1 MQEGVGKRLEEP
13 SIWKVLGLETEN
25 PVPDELNKEDS
36 GDLGGAHTT
45 ITPKIKLTQADTPY
59 SYCKS
64 QGLPNQ
70 EFTVSETLPLPGSA
84 HRAHSRSHEGAD
96 PSQT

>member
-70 EFTVSETLPLPGSA
+70 EFTVSERYLFQGVLM
-84 HRAHSRSHEGAD
+84 AHSRSHEGAD